1 MSANEISE
9 EFRLVGLVIFALD
22 NCHGE
27 TEKVAK
33 VARSLLGVSSPL
45 LQLPQFRRRG
55 PLLSRRRPLRPSSGS
70 RDDIKK
76 LAHGLV
82 SHRMRQILREITM
95 QHQAFGLFINPMNC
109 TSMNVTW

>member
-9 EFRLVGLVIFALD
+9 EFRLVGLVIFALV

-55 PLLSRRRPLRPSSGS
+55 PLLSRRRPLRPSSAPY
-70 RDDIKK
+70 K
-76 LAHGLV
+76 
-82 SHRMRQILREITM
+82 
-95 QHQAFGLFINPMNC
+95 
-109 TSMNVTW
+109 